1 MKKEIM
7 QKTLQKLEAQNNL
20 RKLIIKNPEQ
30 VNFSSNDYLGCA
42 NDPELR
48 KEFFQTNQSI
58 FSASS
63 SRLIAGS
70 YSEVMELEKEI
81 EKIYGKSGLVFNSG
95 FTANSAIIK
104 TFYDKKSLIIT
115 DRLNHASIYDGIINS
130 GAKFFRYNHLDLKHL
145 EKILVKN
152 IDRYD
157 DILVV
162 SETIYS
168 MDGDICDL
176 SGLVRLKKK
185 YHFDLMLDEAH
196 SYVVHGYGL
205 AHQLNVID
213 DIDFLTIPLGKGGGS
228 MGAYVITS
236 QLAKDFII
244 NKCPEFIY
252 STATAPINNA
262 WNLFILKKMASF
274 TDKRQKLQELTKY
287 FLSILNEYEIQTT
300 SSSHIISIVIEGNL
314 KAIQLAKHLQ
324 QKRFNVHAIKEPT
337 VPKNTARIRIS
348 LHSNL
353 QKSDLLRF
361 VQELKNAATIF

>member
-1 MKKEIM
+1 MKKEII
-7 QKTLQKLEAQNNL
+7 QKKLQKLKAQNNF
-20 RKLIIKNPEQ
+20 RKLIIKNSKQ
-30 VNFSSNDYLGCA
+30 INFSSNDYLGCA
-42 NDPELR
+42 SDPALR
-48 KEFFQTNQSI
+48 KEFFQNNQST

-63 SRLIAGS
+63 SRLIDGS
-70 YSEVMELEKEI
+70 YPEVMELEKEL
-81 EKIYGKSGLVFNSG
+81 EKIYGKPGLVFNSG

-104 TFYDKKSLIIT
+104 TFYDKKSLIIA
-115 DRLNHASIYDGIINS
+115 DRLNHASIYNGIVDS

-145 EKILVKN
+145 KKILVKN

-157 DILVV
+157 DILVI

-176 SGLVRLKKK
+176 LELVRLKKK
-185 YHFDLMLDEAH
+185 YHFNLMLDEAH
-196 SYVVHGYGL
+196 SYGVYGYGL

-252 STATAPINNA
+252 STAIPPINNA
-262 WNLFILKKMASF
+262 WNLFILKKMVSF
-274 TDKRQKLQELTKY
+274 TDKQQKLQELTKH
-287 FLSILNEYEIQTT
+287 FLSILSEYGIQTT
-300 SSSHIISIVIEGNL
+300 SSSHIISIIVGDNQ
-314 KAIQLAKHLQ
+314 KAIQLAKYLQ
-324 QKRFNVHAIKEPT
+324 QKGFNIHAIKEPT
-337 VPKNTARIRIS
+337 VPQNTARIRVS